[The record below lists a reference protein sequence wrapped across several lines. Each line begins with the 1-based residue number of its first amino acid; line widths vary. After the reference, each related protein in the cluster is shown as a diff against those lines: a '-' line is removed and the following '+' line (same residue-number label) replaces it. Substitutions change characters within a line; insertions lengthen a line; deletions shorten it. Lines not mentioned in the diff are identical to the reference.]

1 MLTTTGDSWNE
12 SAPLLGPKEPSQPCV
27 AYGATLPS
35 HACDVDGTFTE
46 SDDEGSDQPQ
56 STKNLPS
63 GQLVIL
69 FLLRFTAPVAFSQI
83 FPVSILFTDKTCE
96 LNLPRL

>member
-1 MLTTTGDSWNE
+1 MLTTTGNSKSE
-12 SAPLLGPKEPSQPCV
+12 SAPLLGPKEPGQLCA

-35 HACDVDGTFTE
+35 HACDVDGTFME
-46 SDDEGSDQPQ
+46 GNDEGSDQAQ
-56 STKNLPS
+56 STKKLPS

-83 FPVSILFTDKTCE
+83 FPVSTLSTHKT
-96 LNLPRL
+96 